1 MFVDRFSQQLTIPSG
16 LKQPE
21 MGGGS
26 LGFQVI
32 STGAHGERGG
42 SGEEKGE
49 RLHYGERLSMDSGK
63 GGRRAVVLRDSSH
76 V

>member
-32 STGAHGERGG
+32 STGAGTVSAEAVARRRAKDFIMGSGCPWTAGRGG
-42 SGEEKGE
+42 DE
-49 RLHYGERLSMDSGK
+49 R
-63 GGRRAVVLRDSSH
+63 
-76 V
+76 